1 MSRFFK
7 KKKTNKINNINKNY
21 KKSIS
26 SSINKIKENEKKYMT
41 ILVIIFM
48 IIFCLISY
56 FTFRVNNKKLSNIS
70 EVNSLTLTANNF
82 LLTNNDIK
90 SDSLGLKSSG
100 NTITI
105 TNNTNELINY
115 KLKLVRDIQ
124 NINKDNCS
132 DREVP
137 LEYIR
142 YSIDG
147 VNVSTIVPK
156 KNGEIVIITGCLKG
170 HKTKKLN
177 IKLWLAEDITRDK
190 NYHFHGYFTVEKL
203 VI

>member
-156 KNGEIVIITGCLKG
+156 KNGEIVIITGCLKC

-177 IKLWLAEDITRDK
+177 IKLWLAEDMTRDK

>member
-1 MSRFFK
+1 MSF
-7 KKKTNKINNINKNY
+7 
-21 KKSIS
+21 
-26 SSINKIKENEKKYMT
+26 SINKIKENEKKYMT

-56 FTFRVNNKKLSNIS
+56 FTFRVNNNKLSNIS
-70 EVNSLTLTANNF
+70 EVNDLTLTANNF
-82 LLTNNDIK
+82 LLTNNYIK

-105 TNNTNELINY
+105 TNNTNEVLNY
-115 KLKLVRDIQ
+115 KLKLVRDVQ

-132 DREVP
+132 NREVP

-156 KNGEIVIITGCLKG
+156 KDGEIIIMTGSLKSNES
-170 HKTKKLN
+170 KNLN
-177 IKLWLAEDITRDK
+177 IKLWLAENMPKDK

>member
-105 TNNTNELINY
+105 TNNTNELIN
-115 KLKLVRDIQ
+115 
-124 NINKDNCS
+124 
-132 DREVP
+132 
-137 LEYIR
+137 
-142 YSIDG
+142 
-147 VNVSTIVPK
+147 
-156 KNGEIVIITGCLKG
+156 
-170 HKTKKLN
+170 
-177 IKLWLAEDITRDK
+177 
-190 NYHFHGYFTVEKL
+190 
-203 VI
+203 